1 MSLLSSEQQNQIS
14 DLLSH
19 RDKIVSSLYDIEQI
33 LKKYFP
39 EEFDIAY
46 QHWIPQITTALFE
59 DTKWLKR
66 GQYSMQQSIE
76 RILDKEQDIKH
87 TSCTKKYI

>member
-1 MSLLSSEQQNQIS
+1 MTLLSEQKHQI
-14 DLLSH
+14 DHLLSH
-19 RDKIVSSLYDIEQI
+19 RDKITASLYEIEQI

-66 GQYSMQQSIE
+66 GEYSMQQSIN
-76 RILDKEQDIKH
+76 RILDTEKDVNNRN
-87 TSCTKKYI
+87 CTRKYI